1 MSNDNPN
8 NPHIKIVMTDNP
20 SIMEC
25 LPPELREMIQKDL
38 GGGNAQPQ
46 LTETEQ
52 EPEVPKEKIK
62 FDFGMVNCNSNLKDL
77 TKKLKTSKQTNY
89 GILLYGESGCHAKG
103 EKILAYDGN
112 PIKVEN
118 IKIGDKLMGPD
129 STPRTVLDLVRGKD
143 NMYKITFNN
152 TESITVNEN
161 HILAFYCLSKKYTDS
176 KTHKRKKQERPWSNK
191 HIEMSVKEYLNLPNS
206 EFKKSLRLYFPEGG
220 IDFKQKHDYG
230 NLPPYL
236 LGLLLGDG
244 CLRNV
249 LSICTA
255 DIEIANYIKYIAK
268 KTKLS
273 LTEYKK
279 PNGKA
284 VDYHFVNSHETG
296 GVVIPFNA
304 RPISKELNDLKLW
317 NTTSPNKFIP
327 NLYLTGT
334 KKERLELLA
343 GLLDTD
349 GCLIKTH
356 KTLKSGEKRIYYTYD
371 FTTKSYQL
379 FIDVKKLCRSLGF
392 KVNVSKSKTMKKIAK
407 NTYTTCNAE
416 EKELE
421 FYRLTISGNIT
432 EIPIKIE
439 RKKAPKNNEL
449 KEGLKTSFKIEK
461 LSKADYYGF
470 KLDKDH
476 LYVMDNYLVT
486 HNCGKSYFGQYLAQ
500 ELGMPIIKKRA
511 SDLIDKFVGQ
521 TERNIKE
528 AFKEAKQKKAV
539 LLFDEADSF
548 LFDRKYAQRDF
559 ECTSTNELL
568 TQMEDHPYPFI
579 MTTNLKEKIDKA
591 SLRRFLFKIKYDYMT
606 ENNIVSGVKT
616 YFGKEFGLT
625 KEQLKELKYITAG
638 DFKIAKRKMDVLEN
652 SKYTNE
658 KIYEYLLAEQDEKD
672 INVSESINI

>member
-8 NPHIKIVMTDNP
+8 NPQIKIVMTDNP

-77 TKKLKTSKQTNY
+77 TKKLKASKQTNY
-89 GILLYGESGCHAKG
+89 GILLYGESG
-103 EKILAYDGN
+103 
-112 PIKVEN
+112 
-118 IKIGDKLMGPD
+118 
-129 STPRTVLDLVRGKD
+129 
-143 NMYKITFNN
+143 
-152 TESITVNEN
+152 
-161 HILAFYCLSKKYTDS
+161 
-176 KTHKRKKQERPWSNK
+176 
-191 HIEMSVKEYLNLPNS
+191 
-206 EFKKSLRLYFPEGG
+206 
-220 IDFKQKHDYG
+220 
-230 NLPPYL
+230 
-236 LGLLLGDG
+236 
-244 CLRNV
+244 
-249 LSICTA
+249 
-255 DIEIANYIKYIAK
+255 
-268 KTKLS
+268 
-273 LTEYKK
+273 
-279 PNGKA
+279 
-284 VDYHFVNSHETG
+284 
-296 GVVIPFNA
+296 
-304 RPISKELNDLKLW
+304 
-317 NTTSPNKFIP
+317 
-327 NLYLTGT
+327 
-334 KKERLELLA
+334 
-343 GLLDTD
+343 
-349 GCLIKTH
+349 
-356 KTLKSGEKRIYYTYD
+356 
-371 FTTKSYQL
+371 
-379 FIDVKKLCRSLGF
+379 
-392 KVNVSKSKTMKKIAK
+392 
-407 NTYTTCNAE
+407 
-416 EKELE
+416 
-421 FYRLTISGNIT
+421 
-432 EIPIKIE
+432 
-439 RKKAPKNNEL
+439 
-449 KEGLKTSFKIEK
+449 
-461 LSKADYYGF
+461 
-470 KLDKDH
+470 
-476 LYVMDNYLVT
+476 
-486 HNCGKSYFGQYLAQ
+486 CGKSYFGQYLAQ

-568 TQMEDHPYPFI
+568 TQMEDHLYPFI

-658 KIYEYLLAEQDEKD
+658 KIYEYLLAEQNEKD
-672 INVSESINI
+672 INISESINI

>member
-77 TKKLKTSKQTNY
+77 TKKLKASKQTNY
-89 GILLYGESGCHAKG
+89 GILLYGESG
-103 EKILAYDGN
+103 
-112 PIKVEN
+112 
-118 IKIGDKLMGPD
+118 
-129 STPRTVLDLVRGKD
+129 
-143 NMYKITFNN
+143 
-152 TESITVNEN
+152 
-161 HILAFYCLSKKYTDS
+161 
-176 KTHKRKKQERPWSNK
+176 
-191 HIEMSVKEYLNLPNS
+191 
-206 EFKKSLRLYFPEGG
+206 
-220 IDFKQKHDYG
+220 
-230 NLPPYL
+230 
-236 LGLLLGDG
+236 
-244 CLRNV
+244 
-249 LSICTA
+249 
-255 DIEIANYIKYIAK
+255 
-268 KTKLS
+268 
-273 LTEYKK
+273 
-279 PNGKA
+279 
-284 VDYHFVNSHETG
+284 
-296 GVVIPFNA
+296 
-304 RPISKELNDLKLW
+304 
-317 NTTSPNKFIP
+317 
-327 NLYLTGT
+327 
-334 KKERLELLA
+334 
-343 GLLDTD
+343 
-349 GCLIKTH
+349 
-356 KTLKSGEKRIYYTYD
+356 
-371 FTTKSYQL
+371 
-379 FIDVKKLCRSLGF
+379 
-392 KVNVSKSKTMKKIAK
+392 
-407 NTYTTCNAE
+407 
-416 EKELE
+416 
-421 FYRLTISGNIT
+421 
-432 EIPIKIE
+432 
-439 RKKAPKNNEL
+439 
-449 KEGLKTSFKIEK
+449 
-461 LSKADYYGF
+461 
-470 KLDKDH
+470 
-476 LYVMDNYLVT
+476 
-486 HNCGKSYFGQYLAQ
+486 CGKSYFGQYLAQ
-500 ELGMPIIKKRA
+500 ELGMPVIKKRA

-568 TQMEDHPYPFI
+568 TQMEDYPYPFI

-591 SLRRFLFKIKYDYMT
+591 SLRRFLFKIKYNYMT

-672 INVSESINI
+672 INISESINI

>member
-77 TKKLKTSKQTNY
+77 TKKLKASKQTNY
-89 GILLYGESGCHAKG
+89 GILLYGESG
-103 EKILAYDGN
+103 
-112 PIKVEN
+112 
-118 IKIGDKLMGPD
+118 
-129 STPRTVLDLVRGKD
+129 
-143 NMYKITFNN
+143 
-152 TESITVNEN
+152 
-161 HILAFYCLSKKYTDS
+161 
-176 KTHKRKKQERPWSNK
+176 
-191 HIEMSVKEYLNLPNS
+191 
-206 EFKKSLRLYFPEGG
+206 
-220 IDFKQKHDYG
+220 
-230 NLPPYL
+230 
-236 LGLLLGDG
+236 
-244 CLRNV
+244 
-249 LSICTA
+249 
-255 DIEIANYIKYIAK
+255 
-268 KTKLS
+268 
-273 LTEYKK
+273 
-279 PNGKA
+279 
-284 VDYHFVNSHETG
+284 
-296 GVVIPFNA
+296 
-304 RPISKELNDLKLW
+304 
-317 NTTSPNKFIP
+317 
-327 NLYLTGT
+327 
-334 KKERLELLA
+334 
-343 GLLDTD
+343 
-349 GCLIKTH
+349 
-356 KTLKSGEKRIYYTYD
+356 
-371 FTTKSYQL
+371 
-379 FIDVKKLCRSLGF
+379 
-392 KVNVSKSKTMKKIAK
+392 
-407 NTYTTCNAE
+407 
-416 EKELE
+416 
-421 FYRLTISGNIT
+421 
-432 EIPIKIE
+432 
-439 RKKAPKNNEL
+439 
-449 KEGLKTSFKIEK
+449 
-461 LSKADYYGF
+461 
-470 KLDKDH
+470 
-476 LYVMDNYLVT
+476 
-486 HNCGKSYFGQYLAQ
+486 CGKSYFGQYLAQ

-568 TQMEDHPYPFI
+568 TQMEDYPYPFI

-672 INVSESINI
+672 INISESINI

>member
-20 SIMEC
+20 SIIEC

-89 GILLYGESGCHAKG
+89 GILLYGESGC
-103 EKILAYDGN
+103 
-112 PIKVEN
+112 
-118 IKIGDKLMGPD
+118 
-129 STPRTVLDLVRGKD
+129 
-143 NMYKITFNN
+143 
-152 TESITVNEN
+152 
-161 HILAFYCLSKKYTDS
+161 
-176 KTHKRKKQERPWSNK
+176 
-191 HIEMSVKEYLNLPNS
+191 
-206 EFKKSLRLYFPEGG
+206 
-220 IDFKQKHDYG
+220 
-230 NLPPYL
+230 
-236 LGLLLGDG
+236 
-244 CLRNV
+244 
-249 LSICTA
+249 
-255 DIEIANYIKYIAK
+255 
-268 KTKLS
+268 
-273 LTEYKK
+273 
-279 PNGKA
+279 
-284 VDYHFVNSHETG
+284 
-296 GVVIPFNA
+296 
-304 RPISKELNDLKLW
+304 
-317 NTTSPNKFIP
+317 
-327 NLYLTGT
+327 
-334 KKERLELLA
+334 
-343 GLLDTD
+343 
-349 GCLIKTH
+349 
-356 KTLKSGEKRIYYTYD
+356 
-371 FTTKSYQL
+371 
-379 FIDVKKLCRSLGF
+379 
-392 KVNVSKSKTMKKIAK
+392 
-407 NTYTTCNAE
+407 
-416 EKELE
+416 
-421 FYRLTISGNIT
+421 
-432 EIPIKIE
+432 
-439 RKKAPKNNEL
+439 
-449 KEGLKTSFKIEK
+449 
-461 LSKADYYGF
+461 
-470 KLDKDH
+470 
-476 LYVMDNYLVT
+476 
-486 HNCGKSYFGQYLAQ
+486 GKSYFGQYLAQ
-500 ELGMPIIKKRA
+500 ELGMPVIKKRA

-559 ECTSTNELL
+559 ECASTNELL

>member
-8 NPHIKIVMTDNP
+8 NPQIKIVMTDNP

-77 TKKLKTSKQTNY
+77 TKKLKASKQTNY
-89 GILLYGESGCHAKG
+89 GILLYGESG
-103 EKILAYDGN
+103 
-112 PIKVEN
+112 
-118 IKIGDKLMGPD
+118 
-129 STPRTVLDLVRGKD
+129 
-143 NMYKITFNN
+143 
-152 TESITVNEN
+152 
-161 HILAFYCLSKKYTDS
+161 
-176 KTHKRKKQERPWSNK
+176 
-191 HIEMSVKEYLNLPNS
+191 
-206 EFKKSLRLYFPEGG
+206 
-220 IDFKQKHDYG
+220 
-230 NLPPYL
+230 
-236 LGLLLGDG
+236 
-244 CLRNV
+244 
-249 LSICTA
+249 
-255 DIEIANYIKYIAK
+255 
-268 KTKLS
+268 
-273 LTEYKK
+273 
-279 PNGKA
+279 
-284 VDYHFVNSHETG
+284 
-296 GVVIPFNA
+296 
-304 RPISKELNDLKLW
+304 
-317 NTTSPNKFIP
+317 
-327 NLYLTGT
+327 
-334 KKERLELLA
+334 
-343 GLLDTD
+343 
-349 GCLIKTH
+349 
-356 KTLKSGEKRIYYTYD
+356 
-371 FTTKSYQL
+371 
-379 FIDVKKLCRSLGF
+379 
-392 KVNVSKSKTMKKIAK
+392 
-407 NTYTTCNAE
+407 
-416 EKELE
+416 
-421 FYRLTISGNIT
+421 
-432 EIPIKIE
+432 
-439 RKKAPKNNEL
+439 
-449 KEGLKTSFKIEK
+449 
-461 LSKADYYGF
+461 
-470 KLDKDH
+470 
-476 LYVMDNYLVT
+476 
-486 HNCGKSYFGQYLAQ
+486 CGKSYFGQYLAQ
-500 ELGMPIIKKRA
+500 ELGMPVIKKRA

-559 ECTSTNELL
+559 ECASTNELL

-652 SKYTNE
+652 SEYTNK

>member
-89 GILLYGESGCHAKG
+89 GILLYGESGC
-103 EKILAYDGN
+103 
-112 PIKVEN
+112 
-118 IKIGDKLMGPD
+118 
-129 STPRTVLDLVRGKD
+129 
-143 NMYKITFNN
+143 
-152 TESITVNEN
+152 
-161 HILAFYCLSKKYTDS
+161 
-176 KTHKRKKQERPWSNK
+176 
-191 HIEMSVKEYLNLPNS
+191 
-206 EFKKSLRLYFPEGG
+206 
-220 IDFKQKHDYG
+220 
-230 NLPPYL
+230 
-236 LGLLLGDG
+236 
-244 CLRNV
+244 
-249 LSICTA
+249 
-255 DIEIANYIKYIAK
+255 
-268 KTKLS
+268 
-273 LTEYKK
+273 
-279 PNGKA
+279 
-284 VDYHFVNSHETG
+284 
-296 GVVIPFNA
+296 
-304 RPISKELNDLKLW
+304 
-317 NTTSPNKFIP
+317 
-327 NLYLTGT
+327 
-334 KKERLELLA
+334 
-343 GLLDTD
+343 
-349 GCLIKTH
+349 
-356 KTLKSGEKRIYYTYD
+356 
-371 FTTKSYQL
+371 
-379 FIDVKKLCRSLGF
+379 
-392 KVNVSKSKTMKKIAK
+392 
-407 NTYTTCNAE
+407 
-416 EKELE
+416 
-421 FYRLTISGNIT
+421 
-432 EIPIKIE
+432 
-439 RKKAPKNNEL
+439 
-449 KEGLKTSFKIEK
+449 
-461 LSKADYYGF
+461 
-470 KLDKDH
+470 
-476 LYVMDNYLVT
+476 
-486 HNCGKSYFGQYLAQ
+486 GKSYFGQYLAQ
-500 ELGMPIIKKRA
+500 ELGMPVIKKRA

-559 ECTSTNELL
+559 ECASTNELL

-606 ENNIVSGVKT
+606 ENNIVSGIKT

-638 DFKIAKRKMDVLEN
+638 DFKTAKRKMDVLEN
-652 SKYTNE
+652 SEYTNE

>member
-77 TKKLKTSKQTNY
+77 TKKLKASKQTNY
-89 GILLYGESGCHAKG
+89 GILLYGESG
-103 EKILAYDGN
+103 
-112 PIKVEN
+112 
-118 IKIGDKLMGPD
+118 
-129 STPRTVLDLVRGKD
+129 
-143 NMYKITFNN
+143 
-152 TESITVNEN
+152 
-161 HILAFYCLSKKYTDS
+161 
-176 KTHKRKKQERPWSNK
+176 
-191 HIEMSVKEYLNLPNS
+191 
-206 EFKKSLRLYFPEGG
+206 
-220 IDFKQKHDYG
+220 
-230 NLPPYL
+230 
-236 LGLLLGDG
+236 
-244 CLRNV
+244 
-249 LSICTA
+249 
-255 DIEIANYIKYIAK
+255 
-268 KTKLS
+268 
-273 LTEYKK
+273 
-279 PNGKA
+279 
-284 VDYHFVNSHETG
+284 
-296 GVVIPFNA
+296 
-304 RPISKELNDLKLW
+304 
-317 NTTSPNKFIP
+317 
-327 NLYLTGT
+327 
-334 KKERLELLA
+334 
-343 GLLDTD
+343 
-349 GCLIKTH
+349 
-356 KTLKSGEKRIYYTYD
+356 
-371 FTTKSYQL
+371 
-379 FIDVKKLCRSLGF
+379 
-392 KVNVSKSKTMKKIAK
+392 
-407 NTYTTCNAE
+407 
-416 EKELE
+416 
-421 FYRLTISGNIT
+421 
-432 EIPIKIE
+432 
-439 RKKAPKNNEL
+439 
-449 KEGLKTSFKIEK
+449 
-461 LSKADYYGF
+461 
-470 KLDKDH
+470 
-476 LYVMDNYLVT
+476 
-486 HNCGKSYFGQYLAQ
+486 CGKSYFGQYLAQ
-500 ELGMPIIKKRA
+500 ELGMPVIKKRA

-568 TQMEDHPYPFI
+568 TQMEDYPYPFI

-658 KIYEYLLAEQDEKD
+658 KIYEYLLAEQNEKD

>member
-8 NPHIKIVMTDNP
+8 NPQIKIVMTDNP

-77 TKKLKTSKQTNY
+77 TKKLKASKQTNY
-89 GILLYGESGCHAKG
+89 GILLYGESG
-103 EKILAYDGN
+103 
-112 PIKVEN
+112 
-118 IKIGDKLMGPD
+118 
-129 STPRTVLDLVRGKD
+129 
-143 NMYKITFNN
+143 
-152 TESITVNEN
+152 
-161 HILAFYCLSKKYTDS
+161 
-176 KTHKRKKQERPWSNK
+176 
-191 HIEMSVKEYLNLPNS
+191 
-206 EFKKSLRLYFPEGG
+206 
-220 IDFKQKHDYG
+220 
-230 NLPPYL
+230 
-236 LGLLLGDG
+236 
-244 CLRNV
+244 
-249 LSICTA
+249 
-255 DIEIANYIKYIAK
+255 
-268 KTKLS
+268 
-273 LTEYKK
+273 
-279 PNGKA
+279 
-284 VDYHFVNSHETG
+284 
-296 GVVIPFNA
+296 
-304 RPISKELNDLKLW
+304 
-317 NTTSPNKFIP
+317 
-327 NLYLTGT
+327 
-334 KKERLELLA
+334 
-343 GLLDTD
+343 
-349 GCLIKTH
+349 
-356 KTLKSGEKRIYYTYD
+356 
-371 FTTKSYQL
+371 
-379 FIDVKKLCRSLGF
+379 
-392 KVNVSKSKTMKKIAK
+392 
-407 NTYTTCNAE
+407 
-416 EKELE
+416 
-421 FYRLTISGNIT
+421 
-432 EIPIKIE
+432 
-439 RKKAPKNNEL
+439 
-449 KEGLKTSFKIEK
+449 
-461 LSKADYYGF
+461 
-470 KLDKDH
+470 
-476 LYVMDNYLVT
+476 
-486 HNCGKSYFGQYLAQ
+486 CGKSYFGQYLAQ
-500 ELGMPIIKKRA
+500 ELGMPVIKKRA

-568 TQMEDHPYPFI
+568 TQMEDYPYPFI

-672 INVSESINI
+672 INISESINI